1 MLKPCWGTQPLF
13 PPGTS
18 SHVQLVLWVQLGKAH
33 AWLLL
38 CPEISHPQCSQQSPR
53 PFFKRKLWSVK
64 RLCRRLPRNPLL
76 ARQTPSLLP
85 FSPQITAKAQVMAMF
100 SGVFADNSLLDGNAF
115 ICLGLVYLSR
125 VGLSGGWSWGQVPA
139 LPYICCYYCCHC
151 HSHNNPVK

>member
-1 MLKPCWGTQPLF
+1 MLGYTAIVPTWDIFTCPACTMSPTWQSTCLAA
-13 PPGTS
+13 S
-18 SHVQLVLWVQLGKAH
+18 
-33 AWLLL
+33 

-64 RLCRRLPRNPLL
+64 RLCRRLPRNPFL

>member
-1 MLKPCWGTQPLF
+1 MSSLYCESSLANHR
-13 PPGTS
+13 PGCF
-18 SHVQLVLWVQLGKAH
+18 LVLKYLIH
-33 AWLLL
+33 R
-38 CPEISHPQCSQQSPR
+38 CSQQSRR

-115 ICLGLVYLSR
+115 ICLGIWSTSPERVYL
-125 VGLSGGWSWGQVPA
+125 VGDHGARSLPPLRLLLLLLSLSLTQ
-139 LPYICCYYCCHC
+139 
-151 HSHNNPVK
+151 